1 MHIIKK
7 RLQYR
12 YFPVNIAIFP
22 EHFFKMCYLYFIN
35 APFINVLSFIYE
47 NVILLFTNILFKMLD
62 INPLYCKK
70 NHVWKYNLISF
81 FWNFIIDFFFISEVL
96 YERNCSTKVAAQP
109 FKAGALQYFT
119 GVCKK
124 YVLQTFLK
132 FTKKRL
138 YWKPVSI
145 KMRYHSQQ
153 FLKKETQAQLF
164 FFMNFAKSFQN
175 SSGWLLLSGHISQSL
190 SITDTSVFILIQNI
204 SFSLNNQQRSF

>member
-22 EHFFKMCYLYFIN
+22 EHFFEMCYLYFIN

-124 YVLQTFLK
+124 YVLQKFLK
-132 FTKKRL
+132 FTKKQL

-164 FFMNFAKSFQN
+164 FHEFCEIFSELLRVAAFFRSHFSKSIYYWYFSFHFDSKHQ
-175 SSGWLLLSGHISQSL
+175 LL
-190 SITDTSVFILIQNI
+190 FK
-204 SFSLNNQQRSF
+204 